1 MAERYTRLF
10 SLAAPLY
17 AEGSPVIIEAG
28 ALLMDTVGGNV
39 LAQLKFK
46 SISPK
51 IIKALTV
58 SVASNDTVGRAIG
71 APTVH
76 QYLDLDVQR
85 DAEFGQKTAVVLPS
99 ANTRAFEVRVL
110 EAAFTDNS
118 VWTAPD
124 GLNWEPLPMQVPLL
138 PNDAELLK
146 QYRMDINQAAMV
158 ELRRE
163 KDLWFCTCGAA
174 NRAGESVCHCCGSS
188 LPAMENADISKLRER
203 YAARLEE
210 ERKAAE
216 AKRIAAEKTAK
227 KTKKLLSIAIP
238 AVITIVAIFLV
249 AIKVI
254 IPNSNYNAAVEL
266 YDEGKYREAA
276 AAFLALGDYKDSQ
289 ARCFSAWGE
298 ITERQTISTGYY
310 FTVAVK
316 NDGTVVAVGDNE
328 HGQCDISDWTDIVAI
343 ACGYD
348 HTIGLKS
355 DGTVVAVGDN
365 EYGQCNVSDW
375 TDIVAIACGGS
386 HTVGLKSDGTVI
398 AVGYNDDSRCDVS
411 DWTDIVAIACG
422 GMHTVGLKSDGAV
435 VAVGNNNHD
444 YGQYDVSNWDDI
456 VAIACGGLHT
466 VGLKSEGTVVAIG
479 YNISGQCDVSGWTDI
494 VTITCG
500 VDYTMGLRSDGTVI
514 TTGNN
519 TDGECVVSDWTGIAM
534 ASGGGRHTVGL
545 KSDGTV
551 VAVGDNEYGQCN
563 VSDWTDI
570 KLPSSTK
577 K

>member
-85 DAEFGQKTAVVLPS
+85 DAEFGQKTAVALPS

-110 EAAFTDNS
+110 EAVFTDNS

-146 QYRMDINQAAMV
+146 QYRMDINQAAAV

-163 KDLWFCTCGAA
+163 KDLWFCNCGAA
-174 NRAGESVCHCCGSS
+174 NRAEENFCHCCKTPFS
-188 LPAMENADISKLRER
+188 AMESADFSKLRER
-203 YAARLEE
+203 CDDRLTED
-210 ERKAAE
+210 RK
-216 AKRIAAEKTAK
+216 AAEKTAK

-238 AVITIVAIFLV
+238 AVIAVVAFILV
-249 AIKVI
+249 VTKVI
-254 IPNSNYNAAVEL
+254 IPSSKYNAASEL
-266 YDEGKYREAA
+266 YDDGKYREAA

-298 ITERQTISTGYY
+298 ITERQTISAGYY

-375 TDIVAIACGGS
+375 TDIVAIACGG
-386 HTVGLKSDGTVI
+386 
-398 AVGYNDDSRCDVS
+398 
-411 DWTDIVAIACG
+411 
-422 GMHTVGLKSDGAV
+422 MHTVGLKSDGAV
-435 VAVGNNNHD
+435 VAVGNNNFD

-456 VAIACGGLHT
+456 VAIASGGLHT

-500 VDYTMGLRSDGTVI
+500 VDYTMGLRSDSTVI
-514 TTGNN
+514 ATGNN
-519 TDGECVVSDWTGIAM
+519 TDGKCVVSDWTGIAM
-534 ASGGGRHTVGL
+534 VSGGCSHTVGL

-551 VAVGDNEYGQCN
+551 VAVGDNNEYGQCN
-563 VSDWTDI
+563 VSDWTNI